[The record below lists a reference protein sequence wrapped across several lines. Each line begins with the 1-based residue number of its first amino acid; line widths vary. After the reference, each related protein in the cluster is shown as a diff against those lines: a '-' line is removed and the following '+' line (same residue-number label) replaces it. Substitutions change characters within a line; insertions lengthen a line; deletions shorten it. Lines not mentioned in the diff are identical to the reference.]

1 MRRAS
6 RDCSVETEAA
16 CCWSSQKPGR
26 PISCSSSAMRCFRPS
41 GSKVITDPVELDPD
55 LLQLLSEWLL
65 LSLGHM
71 AIVAGGAGRIPLR
84 AEEAQATAGSGPAI
98 GTHGE

>member
-26 PISCSSSAMRCFRPS
+26 PISCSSSAIRCFRPS

-71 AIVAGGAGRIPLR
+71 AIVAGAPGASRYERRKLRPRPARGRPLVHM
-84 AEEAQATAGSGPAI
+84 G
-98 GTHGE
+98 

>member
-55 LLQLLSEWLL
+55 LLQLLCERLLL
-65 LSLGHM
+65 LSLGHGVHPSRG
-71 AIVAGGAGRIPLR
+71 AELATRSPLALLVRGAVASPRR
-84 AEEAQATAGSGPAI
+84 S
-98 GTHGE
+98 